1 MKTRKIINT
10 VLIIALLIVAIVM
23 VSILLNNAN
32 SPETVD
38 YTELQQMIKSNGITN
53 VYVEGS
59 YTVYARKVGS
69 KIEESQFPSKADYVA
84 KISSRANFT
93 EWFDS
98 LPDTVIVDG
107 VETPLNKPTVSYNDP
122 SKSAMWSN
130 VLITLGGFVL
140 IIIMFVILMRM
151 SNGANN
157 KAMSF
162 GKTKARLN
170 TDIKVRFSDVAGA
183 DEEKEELQE
192 IVEFLKNPQ
201 KFKALGA
208 RVPKGVLLVGPPG
221 TGKTLFAKAVAGEAN
236 VAFFSISGSDFVE
249 MFVGIGASRVRD
261 LFDQAKHNM
270 PCIIFIDEIDAV
282 GRQRGAGL
290 GGGNDEREQTLNQL
304 LVQMDGFE
312 TSDEIIIMAATNR
325 ADVLDPALLRPGR
338 FDRQIYVSPPDVK
351 GRELILKVHSRNK
364 ILAPDV
370 NFKTVA
376 RMTSGFTGADIENL
390 LNEAAILAARNG
402 RTQILMADVL
412 EGINKVIAGPKKKS
426 RVVTENDKRIT
437 AYHEAGHAII
447 AKTLEGCD
455 EVQEVSIVPRGMAA
469 GYTLTRPEND
479 DNHVTKQKLL
489 DNITM
494 MLGGRGA
501 EAIVIKDISSGASND
516 IQRATQIARNMVAEW
531 GMSDEIGN
539 IYLGGSQ
546 EVFLGRDYQQHS
558 YSSEEMAG
566 KVDAEIK
573 KIMDGCYKKALD
585 ILNKNR
591 SILENMVKVLF
602 EKDTIYTDE
611 VDMLF
616 NGADA
621 KEVIDAIN
629 ARSKAEMPAV
639 ITVKKDEAKTST
651 AKAEPDKKEIKSENS
666 DNANSDTANKDALS
680 KEKEVKKDDLK
691 KTQKP
696 EEENKG
702 KKPSVK
708 ETEKTDK
715 KESVKNSESQKQT
728 SDTEKKEGSD
738 NK

>member
-10 VLIIALLIVAIVM
+10 VLIICLLIVAIVM
-23 VSILLNNAN
+23 VSVLLNNAN

-93 EWFDS
+93 EWYDS
-98 LPDTVIVDG
+98 LPDTVVIDG
-107 VETPLNKPTVSYNDP
+107 VETTLNKPTVSYNDP

-402 RTQILMADVL
+402 RNQIFMADVL

-501 EAIVIKDISSGASND
+501 EEIVIKDISSGASND

-531 GMSDEIGN
+531 GMSEEIGN

-573 KIMDGCYKKALD
+573 KIIDGCYKKALD

-616 NGADA
+616 KGADA
-621 KEVIDAIN
+621 KEVIDSIN
-629 ARSKAEMPAV
+629 ARSKAEIPTV
-639 ITVKKDEAKTST
+639 ITVKKDEVKNSPS
-651 AKAEPDKKEIKSENS
+651 EDESDKQERKVENS
-666 DNANSDTANKDALS
+666 DNAKSETEKKDASLKDDEKKDGAKVAQKTAAES
-680 KEKEVKKDDLK
+680 KVKKTSLKEKD
-691 KTQKP
+691 
-696 EEENKG
+696 
-702 KKPSVK
+702 
-708 ETEKTDK
+708 KTDK
-715 KESVKNSESQKQT
+715 KESVKNSESKKKNVN
-728 SDTEKKEGSD
+728 TEKKED
-738 NK
+738 

>member
-10 VLIIALLIVAIVM
+10 VLIICLLIVAIVM
-23 VSILLNNAN
+23 VSVLLNNAN

-93 EWFDS
+93 EWYDS
-98 LPDTVIVDG
+98 LPDTVVIDG
-107 VETPLNKPTVSYNDP
+107 VETTLNKPTVSYNDP

-402 RTQILMADVL
+402 RNQILMADVL

-501 EAIVIKDISSGASND
+501 EEIVIKDISSGASND

-531 GMSDEIGN
+531 GMSEEIGN

-573 KIMDGCYKKALD
+573 KIIDGCYKKALD

-616 NGADA
+616 KGADA
-621 KEVIDAIN
+621 KEVIDSIN
-629 ARSKAEMPAV
+629 ARSKAEIPTV
-639 ITVKKDEAKTST
+639 ITVKKDEVKNSPSEDESDKQET
-651 AKAEPDKKEIKSENS
+651 KAEKS
-666 DNANSDTANKDALS
+666 DNAKSETENKDASLKDDEKKDGAKVAQKTAAES
-680 KEKEVKKDDLK
+680 KVKKTSLKEKD
-691 KTQKP
+691 
-696 EEENKG
+696 
-702 KKPSVK
+702 
-708 ETEKTDK
+708 KTDK
-715 KESVKNSESQKQT
+715 KESVKNSESEKKNVN
-728 SDTEKKEGSD
+728 TEKKED
-738 NK
+738 